1 MGMAEL
7 TREEL
12 EAMDRDDLK
21 ALLDERGI
29 EYSPHAHTPTL
40 VDLALGDP
48 DAAVEETADEAAA
61 DEEVEDLAQVEAP
74 DFYQPQTYHPYEL
87 PANTVAAQA
96 YIDRGLV
103 VDDTLEMSEE
113 RTAAAQNEIELYG
126 HPDDPRLSGG
136 SVMDL
141 DTSTPPSRQVEIEVA
156 EAQWEAPGLTW
167 GQLQEAEAE
176 PESEEAEKE
185 EANA

>member
-40 VDLALGDP
+40 VDLALGYP
-48 DAAVEETADEAAA
+48 DAAAEEAA
-61 DEEVEDLAQVEAP
+61 DEGEEVEAETVEAVAP
-74 DFYQPQTYHPYEL
+74 EDFYQPQTYHPYEL